1 MTDDHFE
8 PRAEFPI
15 SILYGAIGLSFAV
28 VAVLTVS
35 TFFMGGHG
43 TTNVV
48 NNAPAATQQKR

>member
-48 NNAPAATQQKR
+48 NNLSLIHI

>member
-15 SILYGAIGLSFAV
+15 SILYGAIGISV
-28 VAVLTVS
+28 VLMTVLTVS
-35 TFFMGGHG
+35 TFVMGGHG
-43 TTNVV
+43 TTNVA

>member
-1 MTDDHFE
+1 MSDDHSE
-8 PRAEFPI
+8 PRAEFPT

-43 TTNVV
+43 TTNIA